1 MTTHRMESVS
11 RELQEE
17 IARIIR
23 LDIDDPLIGFVTIT
37 DVDITP
43 DLKHARVYYSVLG
56 DDEQKRESGKGI
68 RRAAKYIR
76 GMIAERL
83 DLRYTPTLRFE
94 LDETAEKAQRIEQLL
109 RQEAEELDL
118 SDEDLELGHD
128 DEPGDEAEEPQTD
141 ALD

>member
-1 MTTHRMESVS
+1 MTTHRMESVA

-23 LDIDDPLIGFVTIT
+23 VDIDDPLIGFVTIT

-43 DLKHARVYYSVLG
+43 DLRHARVYYSVLG
-56 DDEQKRESGKGI
+56 DDEQKRECGKGI

-83 DLRYTPTLRFE
+83 DLRYTPALRFE

-109 RQEAEELDL
+109 RQEADELEL
-118 SDEDLELGHD
+118 TDEDLELGHD
-128 DEPGDEAEEPQTD
+128 DEPGDEAEEPRTD